1 MSAFRLA
8 TRRSPLA
15 LLQAEF
21 VRTALAMH
29 GVESELVLI
38 ETSGD
43 KKLDVP
49 LSVLGGQG
57 VFAVEIQ
64 VALLRG
70 EADAAVHSAKDLPS
84 QCPDGLEISCVPERR
99 DAADA
104 LVGRSLAGL
113 GPGATV
119 ATGSPRRRALLLE
132 RRPDLRVVEL
142 RGNMAKRLSTPGS
155 EGVDAIIAA
164 SAALERLGE
173 LDRVAERLDPSWFVP
188 QVGQGAIA
196 VESRVDDE
204 KTRAALASINN
215 VDAMTALRAERAF
228 LRELGAGCSIPAGAF
243 ARVDARVIELHAVM
257 VGIDGSRSVRS
268 TLLGDHPEQL
278 GQELAI
284 ELRDELGGDGLPGW
298 DRS

>member
-1 MSAFRLA
+1 MSRTTKEVLESHYKAFR
-8 TRRSPLA
+8 
-15 LLQAEF
+15 
-21 VRTALAMH
+21 
-29 GVESELVLI
+29 
-38 ETSGD
+38 
-43 KKLDVP
+43 K
-49 LSVLGGQG
+49 
-57 VFAVEIQ
+57 
-64 VALLRG
+64 
-70 EADAAVHSAKDLPS
+70 
-84 QCPDGLEISCVPERR
+84 
-99 DAADA
+99 
-104 LVGRSLAGL
+104 
-113 GPGATV
+113 
-119 ATGSPRRRALLLE
+119 
-132 RRPDLRVVEL
+132 
-142 RGNMAKRLSTPGS
+142 
-155 EGVDAIIAA
+155 GVDAIIAA

-215 VDAMTALRAERAF
+215 EDAMTALRAERAF

-257 VGIDGSRSVRS
+257 VGIDGSKSVRS